1 MSAVVLMALT
11 ISTTST
17 SASPQSPAEITA
29 SEFELSRPYPCKL
42 NSHLVPRPRC
52 IDAFKTE
59 ENVPYA
65 PCFVYNV
72 NKCLLHPT

>member
-1 MSAVVLMALT
+1 MALT

-42 NSHLVPRPRC
+42 NSHL
-52 IDAFKTE
+52 
-59 ENVPYA
+59 A
-65 PCFVYNV
+65 P
-72 NKCLLHPT
+72 